1 MDKLFFYM
9 DQKIKEA
16 VHVFFYIDGASRLL
30 CVSGGFSHA
39 ETRARS
45 CAARF
50 CFEKRSKGRD
60 VGVVSRSRLFYLTA
74 IALFM
79 QVVFKRAQIVPFD
92 FFQAFLASSGV
103 QALFYLIKRKDMG
116 VKAGLAVLVSFL
128 FLFF

>member
-16 VHVFFYIDGASRLL
+16 VHVFFYIDGASRFL

-45 CAARF
+45 RAPVFA
-50 CFEKRSKGRD
+50 SKKEAKEEMLGLFQDR
-60 VGVVSRSRLFYLTA
+60 GFFYLTA

-79 QVVFKRAQIVPFD
+79 QVIFKRAQIVPFD
-92 FFQAFLASSGV
+92 FFRYFWQVQAF
-103 QALFYLIKRKDMG
+103 K
-116 VKAGLAVLVSFL
+116 
-128 FLFF
+128 LFFI

>member
-1 MDKLFFYM
+1 M

-39 ETRARS
+39 ETRARRRI
-45 CAARF
+45 ARF
-50 CFEKRSKGRD
+50 ASKKEAKEEMLGLFQDR
-60 VGVVSRSRLFYLTA
+60 GFFYLTA

-92 FFQAFLASSGV
+92 FFRHFWQV
-103 QALFYLIKRKDMG
+103 QAYK
-116 VKAGLAVLVSFL
+116 L
-128 FLFF
+128 FLFNQKKRHGRKGWIGGISEFPVSFF